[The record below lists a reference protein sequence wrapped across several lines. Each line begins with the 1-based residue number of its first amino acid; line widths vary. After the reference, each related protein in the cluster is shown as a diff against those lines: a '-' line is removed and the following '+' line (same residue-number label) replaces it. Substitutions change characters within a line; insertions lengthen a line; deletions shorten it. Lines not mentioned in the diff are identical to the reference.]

1 MRLILTNK
9 RLPMISISNA
19 SMNHLLLTLELSKIF
34 FDAQFK
40 VIIDNKG
47 KIDSFSYSNAPKV
60 E

>member
-1 MRLILTNK
+1 
-9 RLPMISISNA
+9 MISISNA
-19 SMNHLLLTLELSKIF
+19 SMIHLLLTLELSKIF